1 MPRVSFTAAEPG
13 NFEPVPASR
22 YHVRI
27 DDAKWEQS
35 KSSGNQQLRVVMCI
49 LDEGTYFERQV
60 SEWITHTEA
69 TGWKFGQLAEA
80 ALDDGEFDKTESGN
94 KDAKGRPTYNYDF
107 DTDDLP
113 GCEMMVQ
120 ASVEEDQ
127 KGNPRNRFRFIPQK
141 REVAAEETKA
151 DAPEEAKAAPEDTK
165 EPAAEGTEAPAE
177 GDEPKAPAR
186 RRRLQA

>member
-13 NFEPVPASR
+13 NFEPVPAAR

-35 KSSGNQQLRVVMCI
+35 KNSGNQQLRIVMCI
-49 LDEGTYFERQV
+49 LDEGAHFERQV

-80 ALDDGEFDKTESGN
+80 ALDDSEFEKTESGQT
-94 KDAKGRPTYNYDF
+94 DDKGRPTYNYDF

-120 ASVEEDQ
+120 ATVEEDQ

-141 REVAAEETKA
+141 REAAEETEEEPKDA
-151 DAPEEAKAAPEDTK
+151 VDEIAAKSEGAGEAAPEETAAK
-165 EPAAEGTEAPAE
+165 
-177 GDEPKAPAR
+177 PAR